1 MNLSNHA
8 LIRQGAATTT
18 AGTSDVNGDI
28 LDMAGFDSV
37 LWIAKF
43 GTAATN
49 NTLHAQQD
57 SDVAGGTMADLAGSS
72 VTVGSS
78 DEIVWL
84 DLQHSPA
91 GERYVRVVADRGTST
106 TLDWCVSLRYN
117 AKDLVSGIDN
127 LVAGTIAGELLIHP
141 AEGTA

>member
-1 MNLSNHA
+1 MNLSNYVK
-8 LIRQGAATTT
+8 ISQGAATTT

-28 LDMAGFDSV
+28 LDMSGYDGV
-37 LWIAKF
+37 LWVAKF
-43 GTAATN
+43 GTAASN

-57 SDVAGGTMADLAGSS
+57 SASGGGTMADLAGTS

-84 DLQHSPA
+84 DLKHNPA

-106 TLDWCVSLRYN
+106 TLDWCVALRYDAKTLPVDN
-117 AKDLVSGIDN
+117 AT
-127 LVAGTIAGELLIHP
+127 AGTIAGEIQTHV